1 MEERGSHFCAEAC
14 VRRGEMKAE
23 EKRRERR
30 GRMGVLW
37 SGGVRTITQARHV
50 DDGSQR
56 GYCVL

>member
-1 MEERGSHFCAEAC
+1 MEERGAPLWRRVCE
-14 VRRGEMKAE
+14 RGEMKEE

>member
-1 MEERGSHFCAEAC
+1 
-14 VRRGEMKAE
+14 MKAE